1 VDLKQLRYFAKIAE
15 QGSFSQGAR
24 TLHIAQPALSHHIR
38 QLEEELGVVLF
49 ERHARGVRLTEPG
62 ARLLDHAR
70 LVLRQLETAHD
81 DVTNLADKPRGT
93 VRLGLAS
100 AVGAVLAVPLFE
112 AAHQRFPEIDLR
124 IIETLSGFLKELVL
138 NGRLDMA
145 LLYNVDGRDGFRA
158 ESLLHEDLYLIAP
171 VKDRVARRRMISFK
185 ELETFPLVL
194 PGTAHGLRLLV
205 DSLATA
211 AGIRLNVA
219 VELDSTPI
227 TVSMIARGGYYS
239 VLSPSSV
246 RDAIARREVRAI
258 PIVKPAV
265 TRSVVVVT
273 PTSRVPTRAGEAIQQ
288 LITDVA
294 RQLVAEKIW
303 SARFLA

>member
-1 VDLKQLRYFAKIAE
+1 MDLKQLRYFAKIAE

-49 ERHARGVRLTEPG
+49 ERHARGVRVTEPG

-70 LVLRQLETAHD
+70 LVLRQLETARE

-100 AVGAVLAVPLFE
+100 AVGAVLAVPLVE

-158 ESLLHEDLYLIAP
+158 ESLLHEDLHLIAP
-171 VKDRVARRRMISFK
+171 AKDKLARRRSIPFK
-185 ELETFPLVL
+185 ELATLPLVL

-211 AGIRLNVA
+211 EGIRLNVA

-227 TVSMIARGGYYS
+227 TVNMIARGRRYS

-246 RDAIARREVRAI
+246 RDAISRREVRAI
-258 PIVKPAV
+258 PIVRPAV
-265 TRSVVVVT
+265 TRSVVIVT
-273 PTSRVPTRAGEAIQQ
+273 PTTRVPTRAGEAIQQ
-288 LITDVA
+288 LIVEVA
-294 RQLVAEKIW
+294 RQLVAEKVW